1 MSTKIYNGYKMKKL
15 NAVEMFH
22 FVSELKEILYDF
34 FNKQYIKLFQ
44 EECEKM
50 IDSLS
55 YSDFKKDF
63 ETIDKLLL
71 SYEKAYR
78 NDAKTIVHN
87 IDNDRVFSIETTR
100 KNMLGEYS
108 RIGFKIREIIR
119 SKASL
124 SEVNHTIMNDDY
136 YFCAEMVLF
145 PIFRGY
151 TLFLAYS
158 DSFSRLLDTMISN
171 KENNPIYT
179 DFITKYGIEDY
190 HYQNQTDKPD
200 NISDYRWNKRSDD
213 WDKYFEISSIPSVA
227 GISIELMDSDMFF
240 LKHLTSDKKLDL
252 VFTSKE
258 DRIKKMAKQ
267 KVLDEYYIEY
277 KNKSNSEES
286 AYRIFLNAERAF
298 REELKNENS
307 EVNLR
312 IKEKEKELENIII
325 DIDKKI
331 IGNNIRSLIPN
342 YTSEYDEENTENKE
356 EKTNELFD

>member
-15 NAVEMFH
+15 GTSEMFQ

-34 FNKQYIKLFQ
+34 FNKQYTKLFQ

-55 YSDFKKDF
+55 YADFKKDF

-78 NDAKTIVHN
+78 NDAKTIIN
-87 IDNDRVFSIETTR
+87 NAEDDRVFSIEGAR
-100 KNMLGEYS
+100 RSMLSEYS
-108 RIGFKIREIIR
+108 TIGFKIREIIR
-119 SKASL
+119 GKASL
-124 SEVNHTIMNDDY
+124 AEVSHTIMNDDY
-136 YFCAEMVLF
+136 YFCAEIVLF

-158 DSFSRLLDTMISN
+158 DSFYHLLDTMISN
-171 KENNPIYT
+171 KENNPTYT
-179 DFITKYGIEDY
+179 EFITKYGIEDY

-200 NISDYRWNKRSDD
+200 NISGYRWNKRSDD
-213 WDKYFEISSIPSVA
+213 WDKCFRISSIPSVA
-227 GISIELMDSDMFF
+227 GISIELMNTEMFF
-240 LKHLTSDKKLDL
+240 LKRLTSDKKPDL
-252 VFTSKE
+252 GFTSKE
-258 DRIKKMAKQ
+258 DRIKKMAKH
-267 KVLDEYYIEY
+267 KVLDEYYEEY

-298 REELKNENS
+298 KEECKKEDS
-307 EVNLR
+307 KVNLR

-331 IGNNIRSLIPN
+331 IGGNIRSLIPN
-342 YTSEYDEENTENKE
+342 YTSEYDEKNTENKE